1 MLYIEEQ
8 SHKPMIKKLTEP
20 TNPERPWQL
29 TYAEQRYFFATEA
42 KAQVAL
48 LLYKQAD
55 AVVTFRDGRSP
66 AATAVGK

>member
-1 MLYIEEQ
+1 MIEK
-8 SHKPMIKKLTEP
+8 SG
-20 TNPERPWQL
+20 NPERPWQL
-29 TYAEQRYFFATEA
+29 TYAEKCYSFPTEYQ
-42 KAQVAL
+42 AQVAL